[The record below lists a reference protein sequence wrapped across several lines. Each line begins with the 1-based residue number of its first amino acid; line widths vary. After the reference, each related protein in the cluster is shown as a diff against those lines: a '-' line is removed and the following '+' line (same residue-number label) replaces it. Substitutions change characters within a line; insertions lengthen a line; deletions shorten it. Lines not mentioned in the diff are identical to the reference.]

1 MALKCA
7 VAAEVSAGA
16 EASGAAAA
24 RRALGA
30 LRGAVA
36 DNAAAALR
44 AELARTTQSRDETQC
59 QLEGEL
65 ESHAALRA
73 ASTAREAELS
83 ASLADAE
90 ERRAF
95 ESEQAGI
102 DMIDA
107 QSMHAGEIHAMEAVI
122 EQRKQQATEER
133 RRLEAQHER
142 TRAEHAAATMTSER
156 EIAVMSRQLSM
167 CKRRNRELQ
176 EETIKLEEQLAMY
189 GKGCGEDKSEVE
201 RLRREAVKA
210 REENKKLRR
219 EVETL
224 SGGGVANGGAG
235 GIAGGGVSA
244 LGQGASRRGLGRHG
258 GDEEDVERG
267 YESALRE
274 MGFENKKLKAEKE
287 TLEMFRASELGK
299 RRKLESDLREARKSS
314 GDLEAQVRKLTLAA
328 YRAQKERNAAQRAI
342 AAASPSRSPARS
354 PSRSPA
360 RSPYSTPADSPAS
373 TASSVRTPRAGRM
386 SAASYLVHSLH
397 ASSERPARTA
407 QRSGAKLS
415 ARRKVALS
423 STATSSAENS
433 PHLRNRA
440 ALAAKGR
447 GLATTPQRVADEQPT
462 ECAQQ

>member
-354 PSRSPA
+354 P
-360 RSPYSTPADSPAS
+360 YSTPADSPAS